1 MDKEAKERI
10 AAQLVTASEGLISVP
25 QAMKAARFPTPD
37 RKNSTLI
44 KRVWRKSKD
53 LVVVDQKSR
62 SGDSASKTVSNEPQP
77 ARIEGQT
84 VVGDGQLISS
94 LSEPPSGPSRTT
106 TNSVP
111 IDDVN
116 AVKRALV
123 PPPHKVVK
131 HRRTSKQKHQD
142 DADKRR
148 RLNNEKAA
156 IKMIT
161 NEIDHHNKRGN
172 KISQRQIVTRAN
184 NHMVG
189 KSPAGVEPRA
199 CDWYYCFTLHTLDN

>member
-25 QAMKAARFPTPD
+25 QAMKAAGFPTPD

-44 KRVWRKSKD
+44 KIVWRKSKD

-62 SGDSASKTVSNEPQP
+62 SGDSASKTVSNKPQP

-84 VVGDGQLISS
+84 VVGDGQSISS

-131 HRRTSKQKHQD
+131 RRRTSKQKHQD

-148 RLNNEKAA
+148 RLNNEKSA

-172 KISQRQIVTRAN
+172 
-184 NHMVG
+184 
-189 KSPAGVEPRA
+189 
-199 CDWYYCFTLHTLDN
+199 